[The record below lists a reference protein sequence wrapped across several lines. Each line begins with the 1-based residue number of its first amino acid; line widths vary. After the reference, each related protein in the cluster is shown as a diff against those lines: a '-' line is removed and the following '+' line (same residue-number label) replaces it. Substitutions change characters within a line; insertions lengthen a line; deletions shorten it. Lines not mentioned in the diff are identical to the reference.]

1 MYMKK
6 INKNI
11 IRAILIIMVIIIL
24 AFFMLIFYL
33 KKSVN
38 ITQIKDTLN
47 NKIVEQ
53 IKTYNNNYHFKD
65 KEIKFAIRGSINL
78 SPSIKPKIIIN
89 DFDMK
94 NIQYKDVLLNMN
106 IKKIEIGVDLT
117 SLLNKKIV
125 PTSVNVN
132 GINTYV
138 NYNKLEDFYYKT
150 EKIKKIVKLDDNEVL
165 GVKDKLK
172 SLLTST
178 DDNQVSAIQDG
189 YKEIEVE
196 EKVKYDIDNS
206 QVRLMLMDL
215 LNNCLDKNKVS
226 TINFSDMFVTI
237 IKDGNIQKEF
247 KNISGVLSVKD
258 GQLNSK
264 INFILNNINGIF
276 DLNFKDDNYIFS
288 LKNNINDSLQLSFN
302 TKDDFFSS
310 NLSTGNIKAD
320 LKTNN
325 VNNLIQWL
333 FPVNSKFYYMF
344 DYKKPLQLAT
354 TIEKNNDFYNFKSI
368 EIKSEDL
375 QMNASLDLNK
385 KEDDI
390 NINVDKVNFDEFI
403 VNLSDKNS
411 DVKVENI
418 NIFNY
423 DTFDKFIE
431 AIKLKEKKIGKN
443 KKINLSIKNL
453 TKNNKNIKN
462 LNINLVVE
470 NGIYKINKFDLN
482 LDNLQVKS
490 SEPQE
495 VEGIFFNNL
504 DITGSNFSDLSMT
517 LNADKLFNL
526 NAFSLNGKVL
536 ISDGI
541 LYFYNYNLK
550 NEKNETVSLGNFEYS
565 LNNNNNYM
573 AFSAHIKHLDIKTN
587 PKKVNT
593 LKEKFLWLNNITN
606 NVFADITIDDLNYN
620 NHKIKFDAKIHYYP
634 TFFHLYDIKNITVDN
649 VENVT
654 GQFLITLGKKEPIAN
669 FTLFIDKIIY
679 EDNLIDNI
687 FDIEK
692 YKNTILETEID
703 KKLQSKYWVNRLFS
717 LPSFEELNG
726 NLQLKINSLFINNSE
741 IKNLIFKSN
750 ISDGVL
756 NVENFRFDGLGGS
769 TEIKGNID
777 MKKSKNVNLILTDTT
792 YNIEDIFKLFSK
804 KEYDFMKG
812 ILGIGGTLKAKGFN
826 PSVFLSSMNFNFKF
840 ISNNLFI
847 KKLGLEKLKSDL
859 TNLYRDDSL
868 LANFQAGN
876 VLLDNSGTTFN
887 NVNGSAILASNI
899 NNFVV
904 DAQAA
909 GLSNKFVLKIDN
921 SSNNT
926 IIDMVNTSIVMTK
939 VGETN
944 LPLYSLIT
952 FKEDFANKAKLV
964 VDTSQI
970 DDYVSKIRKTKGIK
984 EPKKIKYDNLL
995 QNMINSKDEIDVNN
1009 GEQNVSNTDNNIQF
1023 QEITTGTENIPN
1035 TEQSAV
1041 NSDVTE

>member
-1 MYMKK
+1 M
-6 INKNI
+6 
-11 IRAILIIMVIIIL
+11 
-24 AFFMLIFYL
+24 
-33 KKSVN
+33 
-38 ITQIKDTLN
+38 N
-47 NKIVEQ
+47 NKIAEQ

-78 SPSIKPKIIIN
+78 SPSIKPRIIIN

-106 IKKIEIGVDLT
+106 IKKIEIGIDLT

-125 PTSVNVN
+125 PINVNVSGVN
-132 GINTYV
+132 AYT

-178 DDNQVSAIQDG
+178 NDNQVPAVQEG

-196 EKVKYDIDNS
+196 EKVKYDVDNS
-206 QVRLMLMDL
+206 KVKLMLPEL
-215 LNNCLDKNKVS
+215 LNNFFSNGGNIP
-226 TINFSDMFVTI
+226 TINFNNAFLTI
-237 IKDGNIQKEF
+237 TKDGNIQKEF
-247 KNISGVLSVKD
+247 KNISGFLNVKN

-276 DLNFKDDNYIFS
+276 DLNFKDDNYIIS
-288 LKNNINDSLQLSFN
+288 LQNNINDTLQLSFN
-302 TKDDFFSS
+302 TKNDVFLDSLI
-310 NLSTGNIKAD
+310 NGNIKIN
-320 LKTNN
+320 LKTDNL
-325 VNNLIQWL
+325 NNLIQWV

-344 DYKKPLQLAT
+344 DYKKPLQLVT
-354 TIEKNNDFYNFKSI
+354 TIEKNNHFYNFKNI

-375 QMNASLDLNK
+375 QAIANLDLNE
-385 KEDDI
+385 KEDNIDVNIDKI
-390 NINVDKVNFDEFI
+390 NLDEFI
-403 VNLSDKNS
+403 INLSDKNPNT
-411 DVKVENI
+411 KVENI
-418 NIFNY
+418 DIFKYN
-423 DTFDKFIE
+423 TFDEFI
-431 AIKLKEKKIGKN
+431 AVAKLNKNDTAKN
-443 KKINLSIKNL
+443 KKINLSIKDL

-504 DITGSNFSDLSMT
+504 DITGSNFSDLSMA
-517 LNADKLFNL
+517 LNVDKLFNL
-526 NAFSLNGKVL
+526 NAFSLNGKLL

-550 NEKNETVSLGNFEYS
+550 NEKNETISLGNFEYS

-620 NHKIKFDAKIHYYP
+620 NHKIKFDAKIHYFP

-649 VENVT
+649 VENIT

-756 NVENFRFDGLGGS
+756 NIENFKFDGLGGS

-847 KKLGLEKLKSDL
+847 KKLGLEKLKNDL

-899 NNFVV
+899 NNFIV

-921 SSNNT
+921 STNNT
-926 IIDMVNTSIVMTK
+926 IIDMVNTSIVMNK
-939 VGETN
+939 VGDKN

-970 DDYVSKIRKTKGIK
+970 DNYVSKIRKTKGIK
-984 EPKKIKYDNLL
+984 EPKKVEYDDLL
-995 QNMINSKDEIDVNN
+995 QDMINS
-1009 GEQNVSNTDNNIQF
+1009 SNKNISNSSNNITNNQNGQQ
-1023 QEITTGTENIPN
+1023 QEIVNDSIIQNEQEQITNN
-1035 TEQSAV
+1035 TISTQ
-1041 NSDVTE
+1041 N